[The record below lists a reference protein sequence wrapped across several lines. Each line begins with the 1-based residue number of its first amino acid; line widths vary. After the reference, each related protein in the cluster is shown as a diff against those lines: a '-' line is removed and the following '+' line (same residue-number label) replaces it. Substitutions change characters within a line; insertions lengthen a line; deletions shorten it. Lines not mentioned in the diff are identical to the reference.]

1 MIKNVITS
9 KKDSVDGRITATK
22 YSRTDQVKFFTG
34 CLSQILLGPF
44 LNTWTHI
51 AIIQMICLVDQ
62 LPSISM

>member
-1 MIKNVITS
+1 MFPS
-9 KKDSVDGRITATK
+9 YGTK
-22 YSRTDQVKFFTG
+22 YSRMDHVKFFTG

-62 LPSISM
+62 LPGISM